1 MSMPPDAAGELE
13 EVGTTHL
20 ESIGLKTYRSADE
33 VGTEEKYWEG
43 SIRRVTVNAYE
54 RAPRARAACV
64 AHYGVRCSVCDL
76 DFGES
81 YGDAA
86 RGFIKFIISG
96 SYPVFVTAT
105 LSIQLRIYGQ
115 FARIVIR

>member
-20 ESIGLKTYRSADE
+20 ESIGLKTYRSAAE

-43 SIRRVTVNAYE
+43 SMRRVTVNAYE

-64 AHYGVRCSVCDL
+64 AHYGVRCSVCDP
-76 DFGES
+76 DSGES
-81 YGDAA
+81 TASLPELLFGDSEAFSSIYDRRNERA
-86 RGFIKFIISG
+86 ISHEKRG
-96 SYPVFVTAT
+96 
-105 LSIQLRIYGQ
+105 
-115 FARIVIR
+115 